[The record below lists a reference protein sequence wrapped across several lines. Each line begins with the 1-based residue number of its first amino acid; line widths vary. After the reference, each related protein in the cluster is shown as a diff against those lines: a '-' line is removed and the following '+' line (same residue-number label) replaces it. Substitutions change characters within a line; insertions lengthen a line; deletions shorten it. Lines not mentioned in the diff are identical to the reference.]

1 MPEVVGLLGL
11 LLESACQMVVLGK
24 LGQGCV
30 CRLALLAGE
39 VLSNGL
45 LPEKSLGCKV
55 DDLLPE
61 LVLPSLPMVLERV
74 YALRQL
80 PGPLRHGCCLLCLV
94 TPHSTVLFSVLLSP
108 SLRVPL

>member
-11 LLESACQMVVLGK
+11 LLESACQMMVLGK

-30 CRLALLAGE
+30 GRLALLAGE

-45 LPEKSLGCKV
+45 LPEESLGCKV
-55 DDLLPE
+55 DNLLSE

-74 YALRQL
+74 CALRQL
-80 PGPLRHGCCLLCLV
+80 PGPLRHGCRLLYLV
-94 TPHSTVLFSVLLSP
+94 VPHSTVLFSVLFSP